1 MFPKYTM
8 QSNLS
13 IVFIQCNAQES
24 DEYSVIERCRR
35 VKRMPTNN
43 QAETEVLPNLSLGP
57 FKLMCSMLANGSKAS
72 LVHAPRRNVIDTKI
86 RRKSADSVLKNQC
99 YFLVT

>member
-1 MFPKYTM
+1 VP
-8 QSNLS
+8 SGE
-13 IVFIQCNAQES
+13 AE
-24 DEYSVIERCRR
+24 
-35 VKRMPTNN
+35 PTNN
-43 QAETEVLPNLSLGP
+43 QAETEVLRKLSLGP
-57 FKLMCSMLANGSKAS
+57 FKFMMCSLLANGSKAS